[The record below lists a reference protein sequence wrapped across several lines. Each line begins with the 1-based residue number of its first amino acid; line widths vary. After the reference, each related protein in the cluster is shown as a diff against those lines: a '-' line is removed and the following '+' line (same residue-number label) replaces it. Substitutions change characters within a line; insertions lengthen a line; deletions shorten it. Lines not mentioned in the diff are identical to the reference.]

1 VSDKTTRLSQNIL
14 NTGIVL
20 GVLGVVGVCGNI
32 VIRTGGA
39 PADVQATN
47 VFCGNAGLFLLL
59 VAAFLIVM
67 YFNTY
72 KLKPGY
78 ALIKDQ
84 SSKGVIT
91 ETSWSWGRPNDSD
104 ILSIDRKTESFPNA
118 GFIELH
124 TPDDGVL
131 GVKISVSYCPDFLTA
146 ESLYIFKQTVNLKDQ
161 IQNRIRSSLNSWIR
175 QKPLPGTVRRALSM
189 QKEMEDFIMAN
200 VTSTPREAALIL
212 HADPMS
218 LRRDGYAVYDLG
230 IKLLEINVI
239 DMQPLQPGT
248 GKPDWGDGEPD
259 KFNAQAIFKQFHAS
273 TDNLSNLRKLKEA
286 LIERYPDET
295 DDIEDI
301 YDQVR
306 ISMKENREH

>member
-1 VSDKTTRLSQNIL
+1 VSEKTTRLSQNIL
-14 NTGIVL
+14 NTGSVL
-20 GVLGVVGVCGNI
+20 VVLGVVGVCGNI

-47 VFCGNAGLFLLL
+47 VFCGNAGIFLLL
-59 VAAFLIVM
+59 VGAALIIG
-67 YFNTY
+67 YYNTY

-78 ALIKDQ
+78 ALIKNQ
-84 SSKGVIT
+84 TNEGVIT
-91 ETSWSWGRPNDSD
+91 ETNWLFGRPNESD
-104 ILSIDRKTESFPNA
+104 ILSIDRKTESFPNS

-124 TPDDGVL
+124 TPDDGIL
-131 GVKISVSYCPDFLTA
+131 GVKISISYCPDFSTGA
-146 ESLYIFKQTVNLKDQ
+146 SLYIFKQTVNLKDQ
-161 IQNRIRSSLNSWIR
+161 IQNRVRSSLNSWIR

-189 QKEMEDFIMAN
+189 QKEMEDFIKAN
-200 VTSTPREAALIL
+200 VTSTPKEQALII
-212 HADPMS
+212 HADPML
-218 LRRDGYAVYDLG
+218 LRLDGQVVYDLG
-230 IKLLEINVI
+230 IRVLEINVI

-286 LIERYPDET
+286 LIERYPDGT

>member
-273 TDNLSNLRKLKEA
+273 TDNLSNLRKLKET
-286 LIERYPDET
+286 LVERYPDET